1 MKVHLETVDV
11 RKNRISSI
19 STRHYLFQQLRA
31 ECVELRRG
39 EAHLRNQ
46 IDSLIHLMNI
56 PTRNPGVCL
65 VTIHFHNHYLLLHSY
80 HLQLVHQPKFV
91 FHFFLKSF
99 TSTSLIVQIIDPIED
114 ARQIEVGNRLCSSL
128 KPFFVEQD
136 VQTAVV
142 QITLQLQSDAENVSG
157 LTNRV
162 AQIIRDRD
170 EVKTIQFSH
179 ESVYI

>member
-1 MKVHLETVDV
+1 
-11 RKNRISSI
+11 
-19 STRHYLFQQLRA
+19 
-31 ECVELRRG
+31 
-39 EAHLRNQ
+39 
-46 IDSLIHLMNI
+46 
-56 PTRNPGVCL
+56 
-65 VTIHFHNHYLLLHSY
+65 
-80 HLQLVHQPKFV
+80 
-91 FHFFLKSF
+91 
-99 TSTSLIVQIIDPIED
+99 
-114 ARQIEVGNRLCSSL
+114 
-128 KPFFVEQD
+128 